1 MKLFKTLTVA
11 VLLVALICCPLRAS
25 AISADAVVTDF
36 KQQQIDA
43 IHTELNE
50 LAAEERML
58 SFMSESEA
66 STLSADYAAQ
76 LEAINSQEKALT
88 DRLEVLGVHTV
99 DPNNPEDIAR
109 LEEIVMGNTNSTANL
124 PDLPGVDNLADWYTV
139 TQHGGTTYVNG
150 VEYNYAFIY
159 VTDNKGTAH
168 SPLTVSKTATLIGQE
183 STALWDL
190 IDYPFSFSF
199 SSYLGTIP
207 SGWTGS
213 WTIGSAFPALNSLNQ
228 SAPISSSGDDI
239 YRMTIRSVTQMLYC
253 YVYFPNGG
261 WVQCGVHASNISYYR
276 TEYFLAN
283 IGGIPYGFDKSYPTV
298 TSSTGN
304 SAVSYVTNYISN
316 NDFGLYQIG
325 TFSVNSATGNSVVF
339 EPGFAQYPY
348 HLMW

>member
-1 MKLFKTLTVA
+1 MKLFKALTVA
-11 VLLVALICCPLRAS
+11 VLLVGLICCPLRAS
-25 AISADAVVTDF
+25 AISTDAVVTDF
-36 KQQQIDA
+36 KQQEIEA
-43 IHTELNE
+43 IHTELNQ
-50 LAAEERML
+50 LAAEERIL
-58 SFMSESEA
+58 SMMIESG
-66 STLSADYAAQ
+66 LSKNVADLTAQ
-76 LEAINSQEKALT
+76 QKAINSQEKALT
-88 DRLEVLGVHTV
+88 DRLEALGVHTV

-109 LEEIVMGNTNSTANL
+109 LAEIVLGNTNSTANL

-159 VTDNKGTAH
+159 VTDNKDTAH
-168 SPLTVSKTATLIGQE
+168 SPLTVSKTATLIGRE

-190 IDYPFSFSF
+190 VIYPFSFTL

-239 YRMTIRSVTQMLYC
+239 YRMTIESVTQMLYC
-253 YVYFPNGG
+253 YVYYPNGG
-261 WVQCGVHASNISYYR
+261 WVQCGVKASNVSYNR
-276 TEYFLAN
+276 TERFFAN
-283 IGGIPYGFDKSYPTV
+283 IGGITYGFDKSYPTV
-298 TSSTGN
+298 TSSTGIP
-304 SAVSYVTNYISN
+304 AVTYATNYVTSG
-316 NDFGLYQIG
+316 DFGIHQIG
-325 TFSVNSATGNSVVF
+325 TFSVNSSSSNSVVF